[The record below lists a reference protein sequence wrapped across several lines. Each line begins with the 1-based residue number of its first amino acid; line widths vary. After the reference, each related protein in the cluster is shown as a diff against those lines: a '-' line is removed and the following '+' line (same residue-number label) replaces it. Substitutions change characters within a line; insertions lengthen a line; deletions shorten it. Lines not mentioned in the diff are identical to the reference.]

1 MKLAS
6 DLERFLVRVKGI
18 LPSDKREQFARNIR
32 LHFEKLTMDD
42 MAGCTIAGALLGS
55 AAELLPLD
63 VVTGVDDWVEIGAAL
78 GAWVGYA
85 RSSRERQ
92 LRKEIQ
98 RIIDE
103 EVRSALA

>member
-1 MKLAS
+1 MKLTH
-6 DLERFLVRVKGI
+6 DLESFLLRIRGI
-18 LPSDKREQFARNIR
+18 LPANKREQFSRNIR
-32 LHFEKLTMDD
+32 IHFEKLAMDD
-42 MAGCTIAGALLGS
+42 LAGCTIAGALLGS

-63 VVTGVDDWVEIGAAL
+63 MITGVDDWVEIGASL

-85 RSSRERQ
+85 RSSKERQ
-92 LRKEIQ
+92 IRREIQ